1 MAFAMP
7 FGKDKRG
14 QARQVKSMRMEQF
27 RIPGSIGE
35 ARAIQEEFRREVGEE
50 PGVPSTNPS
59 LVAGADASY
68 GSASAYASVVLM
80 KFPSLAFC
88 SRAEARSGIQY
99 PYVPGYFSFREIP
112 PLLEAF
118 SLLGRFPDLVMVHGH
133 GYAHPRRTGLATHL
147 GYHLQIPSIGIAGSG
162 MKGMDAREPSLLQGS
177 ATPVWMDGEMVGTL
191 LRTREGSAAV
201 YVSAGYR
208 TTLDQAREI
217 VMQCI
222 RANRFPEPLVQA
234 DRATRRMRNRCER

>member
-1 MAFAMP
+1 MALAMQC
-7 FGKDKRG
+7 GKDKRG
-14 QARQVKSMRMEQF
+14 LARQVKSVRMVQF

-35 ARAIQEEFRREVGEE
+35 ARAIQEEIHRKVGEE
-50 PGVPSTNPS
+50 PAFRSMIPS

-68 GSASAYASVVLM
+68 GSASAHASVVLM

-88 SRAEARSGIQY
+88 SRAEARSGVRY
-99 PYVPGYFSFREIP
+99 PYIPGYFAFREIP

-118 SLLGRFPDLVMVHGH
+118 SLLGRFPHLVMVHGH

-162 MKGMDAREPSLLQGS
+162 MKGMEAREPSRSRGS
-177 ATPVWMDGEMVGTL
+177 ATPVWMDGERVGTL

-222 RANRFPEPLVQA
+222 RDNRFPEPLVQA
-234 DRATRRMRNRCER
+234 DRAARRMRKRCGR